1 MHHFWINSKANERT
15 NILNNKK
22 KRNKKKFYKKK
33 THSHTSI
40 RDQVYH
46 ILAAQFSKE
55 QVINVTTN
63 QSQTG
68 EFSQWFSFAGAS
80 SVSST

>member
-15 NILNNKK
+15 NILNIKNEIKTFFT
-22 KRNKKKFYKKK
+22 RKK

-46 ILAAQFSKE
+46 RLAAQFSKE